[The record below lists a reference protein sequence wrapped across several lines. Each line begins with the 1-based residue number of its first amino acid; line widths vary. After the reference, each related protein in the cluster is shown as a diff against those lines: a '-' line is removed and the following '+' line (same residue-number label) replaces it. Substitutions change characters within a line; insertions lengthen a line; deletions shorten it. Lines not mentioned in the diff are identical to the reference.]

1 MLSPEAVYENHCV
14 VEIWMK
20 VASVLEGLE
29 VSIDTVM
36 PGNLPSALLG
46 KVYLLLISY
55 VLPADHDHFHQ

>member
-1 MLSPEAVYENHCV
+1 
-14 VEIWMK
+14 MK